1 MRKFLILTSVAVL
14 LFNFAAAQEMTKEE
28 KKRLKEELKAYMND
42 LAGYRAKMNDIK
54 VTLDS
59 NDAEIKRQKD
69 DIAIA
74 SAQIAELDNK
84 LTDYI
89 KELQRCNDSLHSIYG
104 SSQPYVN
111 MTVYEEGA
119 NSGNAS
125 SSTGGAVIINEDGT
139 VSNSDGSAST
149 SGSTSGKQSANY
161 MNATAKRGTVY
172 KVQFGLYKNFNITK
186 YFDQPRYIGYEEENG
201 MNRYVISDFADENL
215 AMNFVEDVRRMG
227 IKDAF
232 VAKYI
237 DGKRVYEWSK
247 NPKYKGKPVPSSLEE
262 ALEMGKKGKKGKK
275 ND

>member
-1 MRKFLILTSVAVL
+1 MRKILILTFVAVL
-14 LFNFAAAQEMTKEE
+14 LSNFAAAQEMTKEE

-42 LAGYRAKMNDIK
+42 LAGYKAKVNDIK

-69 DIAIA
+69 DIATA

-104 SSQPYVN
+104 SSQPYGN
-111 MTVYEEGA
+111 MTLYDEGA
-119 NSGNAS
+119 NTGNVS
-125 SSTGGAVIINEDGT
+125 SSTAGAVIVNEDGT
-139 VSNSDGSAST
+139 VSNS
-149 SGSTSGKQSANY
+149 SGSISVKQGVNY
-161 MNATAKRGTVY
+161 VNATAKRGTVY

-186 YFDQPRYIGYEEENG
+186 YFDQPRYIGYEDENG
-201 MNRYVISDFADENL
+201 MNRYVISDFVDENV

-237 DGKRVYEWSK
+237 DGQRVYEWSK
-247 NPKYKGKPVPSSLEE
+247 NPKYKGKRVPSSLEQ
-262 ALEMGKKGKKGKK
+262 ALEMEKKGKKGKK